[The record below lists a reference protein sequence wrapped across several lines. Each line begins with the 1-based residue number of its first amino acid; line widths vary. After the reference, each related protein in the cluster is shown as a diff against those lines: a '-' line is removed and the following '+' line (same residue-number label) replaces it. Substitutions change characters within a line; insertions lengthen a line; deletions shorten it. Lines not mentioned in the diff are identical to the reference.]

1 MWRVFGILVLFV
13 PLGISSNARA
23 ADEAIHYD
31 VQLIRGTDS
40 DQAPQEGG
48 RKASPELVARF
59 RRMLKCKHYWEI
71 CRTNATVFPDAKTRV
86 LLSNGREVE
95 IDLTASNKRTV
106 TVFQNRQE
114 LGRHVVPR
122 GEAVTLIGGD
132 RDKTS
137 IWVIQVRR
145 QESKNK
151 KGI

>member
-1 MWRVFGILVLFV
+1 MWRVFGILALFV
-13 PLGISSNARA
+13 PLAISSNAHA

-31 VQLIRGTDS
+31 VTLIRGTDS
-40 DQAPQEGG
+40 VQAPEEGS
-48 RKASPELVARF
+48 RQASPELVARF
-59 RRMLKCKHYWEI
+59 RHVLKCKHYWEI

-95 IDLTASNKRTV
+95 IDLTTGNKRTV

-122 GEAVTLIGGD
+122 GQALTLIGGD
-132 RDKTS
+132 RDNTS
-137 IWVIQVRR
+137 IWLIAIRR
-145 QESKNK
+145 QEARIK